1 MSEGDVRGLSVLLA
15 ELLGVVSQQF
25 FHMITLQ
32 RLGHAAAYRRIREVD
47 DVDFKTAMKIVD
59 ALLPEPGF
67 FALAAHSI
75 RPEGQV
81 ADILGAELAAENRF
95 ACMLESMI
103 VAGPVAR
110 ELVDLVKA
118 PRASYRKW
126 LEAELE
132 SVREVAKPAPERPE
146 VTALFTHL
154 LQLMEQTL
162 INAMAW
168 HRSGHVAEAN
178 TTWQISGASMVY
190 LRELAPFVPRVP
202 SHQLVVPILEILS
215 ERQRFF
221 ADIGMVRDVM
231 QAVQA
236 SAADGRDPAFCALCA
251 RIAEDCA
258 LLLETKFGE
267 PIRATLGYSPVF
279 VDFDRA
285 VRRMNSSARQP
296 HVL

>member
-1 MSEGDVRGLSVLLA
+1 MTEGDVRGLSALLA

-32 RLGHAAAYRRIREVD
+32 RLGHDAAYRRLREVD
-47 DVDFKTAMKIVD
+47 DADFKTALKIID

-81 ADILGAELAAENRF
+81 ADILGAELAAEKR
-95 ACMLESMI
+95 L
-103 VAGPVAR
+103 AGILDVMVVVVPVAR
-110 ELVDLVKA
+110 KLVDLVKA
-118 PRASYRKW
+118 PRARYREW

-132 SVREVAKPAPERPE
+132 SARDVSTPVAERPE

-162 INAMAW
+162 ISAMAW
-168 HRSGHVAEAN
+168 HRSGHGAEAN

-202 SHQLVVPILEILS
+202 SHQLVVPTLEILS

-231 QAVQA
+231 EAAQA
-236 SAADGRDPAFCALCA
+236 SAADGHDPAFRALCA
-251 RIAEDCA
+251 RITEDCA
-258 LLLETKFGE
+258 LLLDTELGE
-267 PIRATLGYSPVF
+267 PIHATLGYSPVF

-285 VRRMNSSARQP
+285 VRRMNS
-296 HVL
+296 